1 MEQQLDID
9 PLSIRLDVA
18 ATEQAIELALSHREE
33 QNLLLI
39 DFVLTAPEAVILPE
53 TTLDIHFPFIN
64 IHSCWTPCIHG
75 HPRALRN
82 KGIPEWWPHFDSQ
95 ISQVAPVCCFYSLDG
110 TNGLSLAY
118 SDARELVK
126 VHAGAYEEDRVGRI
140 RLRLFTEPG
149 EERTEYRGTVRIDR
163 RRIPYFKAIQAMA
176 SWYEVLMENQQ
187 MPVPEAALEPVY
199 STWYSFHQNLSEQE
213 IEDQCR
219 LSSKLGCKTIILD
232 DGWQTD
238 DNNRGYK
245 FCGDWQVA
253 ESRFPNMKAHIAR
266 VQSMGMKYM
275 FWLSVPF
282 LGRGSKIW
290 DEFRDNIL
298 YYSEQDQAATLD
310 PRYPKV
316 REYLISTYCRVV
328 KDYNLDGLKLDFI
341 DEFSMAR
348 AEGRALKADSKRDT
362 ESLPDAVDRLMM
374 GVREALTAIRPEIM
388 IEFRQRYIG
397 PMVRKYGNM
406 FRVHDCP
413 NDAIMNR
420 MGIVDLRMFSGDTA
434 VHSDMFIWSPRDT
447 AESASLHFINT
458 LFSVQ
463 QISPDLKALS
473 AEHLQMIRHWLGFW
487 REHRDVL
494 LKGSLK
500 SCYPEMHYPI
510 IEGQLGHRKVVTIH
524 ARMVAEIFNANEEE
538 LILVNGAMEG
548 QLYVKVPE
556 TVNADATVSD
566 CLGNE
571 VRRESMTLT
580 AGLNELKLPRS
591 GVIRFIKL
599 K

>member
-1 MEQQLDID
+1 MEQHLDID
-9 PLSIRLDVA
+9 QLAIHLNVADTGKKLGLELS
-18 ATEQAIELALSHREE
+18 SREE
-33 QNLLLI
+33 QDLLFI
-39 DFVLTAPEAVILPE
+39 DFVITAPEKMVLPE
-53 TTLDIHFPFIN
+53 TILDIHFPFIN
-64 IHSCWTPCIHG
+64 IHSCWTPCMHG

-82 KGIPEWWPHFDSQ
+82 KGISEWWPHFDSQ
-95 ISQVAPVCCFYSLDG
+95 ISQVAPVCSFYSLDG
-110 TNGLSLAY
+110 TNGLSVAY
-118 SDARELVK
+118 SDAQESVK
-126 VHAGAYEEDRVGRI
+126 VHAGAYEEDRVGRV
-140 RLRLFTEPG
+140 RLRLFTEPSA
-149 EERTEYRGTVRIDR
+149 ERTEYRGTVRIDR
-163 RRIPYFKAIQAMA
+163 REIPYFEAIQNMA
-176 SWYEVLMENQQ
+176 SWYEVLMDNQQ

-219 LSSKLGCKTIILD
+219 LSSELGCKTIILD

-253 ESRFPNMKAHIAR
+253 ESRFPNMKEHVAK

-275 FWLSVPF
+275 LWLSVPF
-282 LGRGSKIW
+282 MGQGCKIW
-290 DEFRDNIL
+290 DEFKDNIL
-298 YYSEQDQAATLD
+298 YFSEQNQTATLD

-328 KDYNLDGLKLDFI
+328 EDYNLDGLKLDFI
-341 DEFSMAR
+341 DEFNMAM
-348 AEGRALKADSKRDT
+348 AEGSALEADSARDT
-362 ESLPDAVDRLMM
+362 ESLSDAVDRLMM
-374 GVREALTAIRPEIM
+374 GVREALTDIKPDIM

-413 NDAIMNR
+413 NDSIMNR

-434 VHSDMFIWSPRDT
+434 VHSDMFIWSLEDT

-463 QISPDLKALS
+463 QISPDLKELS
-473 AEHLQMIRHWLGFW
+473 DEHTQMIRHWLGFW
-487 REHRDVL
+487 RENRDVL
-494 LKGSLK
+494 LKGTLK

-510 IEGQLGHRKVVTIH
+510 IEGQLGNKKVVSIH
-524 ARMVAEIFNANEEE
+524 ANMVAEIFNSDEEE
-538 LILVNGAMEG
+538 LILVNGAMEE

-556 TVNADATVSD
+556 AVSVEATVFD

-571 VRRESMTLT
+571 IRKEAMILN
-580 AGLNELKLPRS
+580 AGLNELNLPKS
-591 GVIRFIKL
+591 GIIRFVK
-599 K
+599 